1 MMNYT
6 SSLLFALILVA
17 GLCAFANGM
26 EPEIDKEERT
36 TMSPCPQTSCGD
48 KCALLTLQGHGGPGD
63 ETYCSFSAPSTIT
76 NIRWLK
82 QDDCKIRNRVGTYLE
97 VKCACGWA
105 GCNVD
110 DRVAISWA

>member
-1 MMNYT
+1 MMKRTT
-6 SSLLFALILVA
+6 SLFALILVA
-17 GLCAFANGM
+17 GLCALASAI
-26 EPEIDKEERT
+26 EDVDKEERT

-48 KCALLTLQGHGGPGD
+48 KCALLMLQGHGGPGD

-82 QDDCKIRNRVGTYLE
+82 QDDCKIRNQVGTYLE

-110 DRVAISWA
+110 DRVAISWS